1 MTTQQVV
8 DNSEWK
14 SQAVDMKQAG
24 FVRCE
29 WLTATHNGEDSFEIS
44 LMLSKE
50 DLSESVIL
58 STRAEVSIESIS
70 EIYPVADFHEREVA
84 QMFGLEFVGL
94 KDASP
99 AFEIELSGFPLRRDF
114 ALATRAD
121 TEWPGAVEP
130 DENAKRRPSLPPGVL
145 PEWTQ

>member
-1 MTTQQVV
+1 MTTQQAV
-8 DNSEWK
+8 DNAEWRA
-14 SQAVDMKQAG
+14 QAANLKQTG

-29 WLTATHNGEDSFEIS
+29 WLTAAHNGGDSFEVS

-50 DLSESVIL
+50 DLSEHMIL
-58 STRAEVSIESIS
+58 STDAEGSMDSVSD
-70 EIYPVADFHEREVA
+70 IYPAVEFHEREVA

-145 PEWTQ
+145 PEWTS

>member
-1 MTTQQVV
+1 MTAQQNV
-8 DNSEWK
+8 DKAEWHA
-14 SQAVDMKQAG
+14 QVANLKQTG

-29 WLTATHNGEDSFEIS
+29 WLTATHNGGDTFAIS

-58 STRAEVSIESIS
+58 STNVEVNIDSVSD
-70 EIYPVADFHEREVA
+70 IYPAVEFHEREVA

-94 KDASP
+94 KDLSP
-99 AFEIELSGFPLRRDF
+99 AFEIGLSGFPMRRDF
-114 ALATRAD
+114 ALATRAGA
-121 TEWPGAVEP
+121 EWPGSVEP

-145 PEWTQ
+145 PEWTS

>member
-1 MTTQQVV
+1 MTTQQTV
-8 DNSEWK
+8 DKSKWQ
-14 SQAVDMKQAG
+14 SQAAKLKQTG
-24 FVRCE
+24 FIRCE

-84 QMFGLEFVGL
+84 QMFGFEFIGQ
-94 KDASP
+94 KDSTP

-145 PEWTQ
+145 PEWNS

>member
-1 MTTQQVV
+1 MTTQQNV
-8 DNSEWK
+8 DKAEWHGQVANLK
-14 SQAVDMKQAG
+14 LTG

-29 WLTATHNGEDSFEIS
+29 WLTATHNEGDTFAIS

-58 STRAEVSIESIS
+58 STNVEVNIDSVSD
-70 EIYPVADFHEREVA
+70 IYPAVEFHEREVA

-94 KDASP
+94 KDLSP

-114 ALATRAD
+114 VLITRVGA
-121 TEWPGAVEP
+121 EWPGAVEP

-145 PEWTQ
+145 PEWTS

>member
-1 MTTQQVV
+1 MTTLQ
-8 DNSEWK
+8 NIES
-14 SQAVDMKQAG
+14 SQWQAQALEMKQKG

-29 WLTATHNGEDSFEIS
+29 WLTATHNGGDAFEIS
-44 LMLSKE
+44 LMLSNE
-50 DLSESVIL
+50 DLSENLIL
-58 STRAEVSIESIS
+58 VTEIEANIDSLVDVFS
-70 EIYPVADFHEREVA
+70 NVGFHEREVA
-84 QMFGLEFVGL
+84 QMFGVEFIGSN
-94 KDASP
+94 DTSP

-145 PEWTQ
+145 PEWNS

>member
-1 MTTQQVV
+1 MTTQQTV
-8 DNSEWK
+8 DKSKWQ
-14 SQAVDMKQAG
+14 SQAAKLKQTG

-29 WLTATHNGEDSFEIS
+29 WLTATHNGADSFVIS

-58 STRAEVSIESIS
+58 STDAEGSIDSVSD
-70 EIYPVADFHEREVA
+70 IYPAVEFHEREVA

-94 KDASP
+94 KDATP
-99 AFEIELSGFPLRRDF
+99 AFEIELPGFPLRRDF
-114 ALATRAD
+114 ALATRAGA
-121 TEWPGAVEP
+121 EWPGAVEP

-145 PEWTQ
+145 PEWTS

>member
-1 MTTQQVV
+1 MTIQREVAKA
-8 DNSEWK
+8 EW
-14 SQAVDMKQAG
+14 QAQAANLKQTG

-29 WLTATHNGEDSFEIS
+29 WLTATHNGGNSFVVS

-58 STRAEVSIESIS
+58 STNVEANIDSVSD
-70 EIYPVADFHEREVA
+70 IYPAVEFHEREVA
-84 QMFGLEFVGL
+84 QMFGVEFIGNN
-94 KDASP
+94 DSRP

-114 ALATRAD
+114 SLATRAE

-130 DENAKRRPSLPPGVL
+130 NETAKRRPSLPPGVL
-145 PEWTQ
+145 PEWKS